1 MGTAGLLHPYSF
13 AFSRM
18 LYKFYLFTMYWL
30 CWVFVAAQAFSLV
43 AESEGLCLAVAVGFS
58 LQWLLLLRSAGSRA
72 PGLQWFV
79 MRAQQLWFLR
89 PGAQARWLWGT
100 AQLLCGMWK
109 LPDQG
114 LNLSLL
120 LWQVDSYPLRYQGS
134 LSMLYK

>member
-1 MGTAGLLHPYSF
+1 MEAEVHFLSAFVVPTPFIQDVTFPDLVSLVPLRKNNWLYMGTAGLLHPYSF

-79 MRAQQLWFLR
+79 MRAQ
-89 PGAQARWLWGT
+89 
-100 AQLLCGMWK
+100 
-109 LPDQG
+109 
-114 LNLSLL
+114 
-120 LWQVDSYPLRYQGS
+120 
-134 LSMLYK
+134 